1 MKFDKIFLLG
11 FMGCGKTT
19 FGKKLAKEIGWDYI
33 DLDNYIEMKEGKSIP
48 TIFKENGE
56 TYFRNLET
64 KFLNELIA
72 LNSCVISC
80 GGGTPCFN
88 DNMNQIIEK
97 GASVYMKLSPIILS
111 ERLKSEKSKR
121 PLIAEMSDAKMIEF
135 IQEKLKERVK
145 FYERAKFTFDAQVE
159 SEETFINRINHFLV

>member
-1 MKFDKIFLLG
+1 MSIRPFRDINRN
-11 FMGCGKTT
+11 KT
-19 FGKKLAKEIGWDYI
+19 KEIKVGNVLIGGNNPITVQSMTNTLTTDVKATIKQI
-33 DLDNYIEMKEGKSIP
+33 D
-48 TIFKENGE
+48 
-56 TYFRNLET
+56 
-64 KFLNELIA
+64 
-72 LNSCVISC
+72 
-80 GGGTPCFN
+80 
-88 DNMNQIIEK
+88 QIIEK

-121 PLIAEMSDAKMIEF
+121 PLIAEISDAKMIEF